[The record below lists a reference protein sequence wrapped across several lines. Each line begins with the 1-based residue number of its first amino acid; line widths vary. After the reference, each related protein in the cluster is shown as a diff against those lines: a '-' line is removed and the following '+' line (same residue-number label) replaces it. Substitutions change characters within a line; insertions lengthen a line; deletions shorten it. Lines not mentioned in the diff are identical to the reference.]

1 MSRPISEVLHAVL
14 ARAELSSS
22 ILIGLDDACR
32 YGDITR
38 VEHDVA
44 NKRISRWME
53 DNEGI
58 AMQPFSVK
66 KESFKRL
73 MKEVKENESLRT
85 R

>member
-1 MSRPISEVLHAVL
+1 MSRPLSEVLHAVL

-44 NKRISRWME
+44 NKRIISWME
-53 DNEGI
+53 DNVGI
-58 AMQPFSVK
+58 AMQPFHVK
-66 KESFKRL
+66 KKSFGQFIR
-73 MKEVKENESLRT
+73 EVKENESL
-85 R
+85 